1 MKLSFAG
8 GSRALRSPIG
18 LAALVPLVIVSGWL
32 GWQIAAGTRWE
43 TDRLNPVDAILFR
56 DFAQAIRS
64 VENGADPNRVYPVST
79 PDGTDSVA
87 GMTPLEAAVRVE
99 KSELIRALLQ
109 YGARAD
115 APERQR
121 LACLALSLGDEGTV
135 EILHD
140 GPIEELTCD

>member
-1 MKLSFAG
+1 MKLSFAD

-43 TDRLNPVDAILFR
+43 TDRLNPSDAILFG
-56 DFAQAIRS
+56 DFAQAVRS
-64 VENGADPNRVYPVST
+64 VEKGADPNRVYPVST
-79 PDGTDSVA
+79 PDGTDPGA

-99 KSELIRALLQ
+99 ESELIRALLQ

-121 LACLALSLGDEGTV
+121 LACLALSLGDEGAV

>member
-1 MKLSFAG
+1 M
-8 GSRALRSPIG
+8 
-18 LAALVPLVIVSGWL
+18 VPLVIVSGWL

-43 TDRLNPVDAILFR
+43 TDRLNPSDAILFR
-56 DFAQAIRS
+56 DFAQAVRS
-64 VENGADPNRVYPVST
+64 VEKGADPSRVYPVST
-79 PDGTDSVA
+79 HDGIDPGA

-99 KSELIRALLQ
+99 ESELIRALLHY